1 MAWERDGSLQADLS
15 PGSWRLLAAKDARL
29 SLLFASLHRPSAGPT
44 PEHRPCPK
52 TQPWQGSSSRPQ
64 PTKAARF
71 CRLVY
76 PFPSVLLRLRS
87 AVAVK
92 CSTILSV
99 HHLVA
104 HVPLTIPN
112 RDRRDQQTRASAL
125 QLGCTAS
132 YSSSAFKPHSADVS
146 HKAHVRTNPSRCP
159 RQWIQNSL

>member
-87 AVAVK
+87 AAALK

-104 HVPLTIPN
+104 HVPLTIAN

-132 YSSSAFKPHSADVS
+132 YSSSAFKRHSADVS